1 MPQSLYGSLVLLLR
15 LLDGA
20 FLGLTVIISFH
31 LILPQLLMS
40 GYLKHLLYPS
50 ILIHVLRASHSF
62 HAILPLELLPHPLPL
77 LLLLLDQ
84 LINECVMLVPI
95 PIVEY
100 LHELVLSHLP
110 SNGILVRL
118 IDLEPALL
126 RLFLQSARFLV
137 TLTQVVVPIGEH
149 SPFLLPVVLLLCFF
163 DKVRFVH
170 RCLLIF
176 QHKAAFVLSLH
187 FLSLVEAVNGFF
199 SKALVGDFEDALLLE
214 VVPVALVVLE
224 LIFELLVVRIV
235 SILAF

>member
-40 GYLKHLLYPS
+40 GYLEHLLYPS
-50 ILIHVLRASHSF
+50 ILVHVLRASHSF

-84 LINECVMLVPI
+84 LINECVMLVAI

-100 LHELVLSHLP
+100 LHELLLPDLP
-110 SNGILVRL
+110 SDGILVRL
-118 IDLEPALL
+118 VDLEPALL
-126 RLFLQSARFLV
+126 RLFLESARLLV
-137 TLTQVVVPIGEH
+137 PLTQVVVPVGEH
-149 SPFLLPVVLLLCFF
+149 SPLLLPVVLLLCLF
-163 DKVRFVH
+163 DQVRLVH

-199 SKALVGDFEDALLLE
+199 SETLVGDLEDTLLL
-214 VVPVALVVLE
+214 
-224 LIFELLVVRIV
+224 
-235 SILAF
+235 